1 MSLCLTL
8 CHTQKNH
15 VGPMNKEQF
24 RAERVTETAAMNPMG
39 TESVKETIESEGEIG
54 VGERVAGDTGC
65 EHTELYVFCA

>member
-39 TESVKETIESEGEIG
+39 TERR
-54 VGERVAGDTGC
+54 GERGGRERGGRESSWGYWV
-65 EHTELYVFCA
+65 